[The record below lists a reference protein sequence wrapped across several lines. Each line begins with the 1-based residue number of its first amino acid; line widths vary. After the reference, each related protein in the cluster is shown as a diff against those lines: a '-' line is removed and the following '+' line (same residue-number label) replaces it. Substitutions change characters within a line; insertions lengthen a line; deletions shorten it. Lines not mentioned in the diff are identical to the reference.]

1 MGKSNLYN
9 QIKSDIDRMRSLIN
23 EDRSKS
29 INESNDNSDAVPYT
43 NKDEIMTNILTTAKT
58 QFGADFTNFKTPML
72 YFPKDRDITLS
83 GEISDLNNAK
93 FQFRYKDSSG
103 VGCYIWTEPLQ
114 LTDDNL
120 RKLQT
125 VLGVFKNWK
134 KELSSYEDVKPMS
147 LKNQNF

>member
-1 MGKSNLYN
+1 MSKSNLYN

-23 EDRSKS
+23 EERS
-29 INESNDNSDAVPYT
+29 INSVEDEDTVPYT
-43 NKDEIMTNILTTAKT
+43 NKDEIMNNILSTAKA
-58 QFGADFTNFKTPML
+58 QFGADFSKYFNPSPMR
-72 YFPKDRDITLS
+72 YFPKDGDITLN

-103 VGCYIWTEPLQ
+103 MGCYIWNEPLQ
-114 LTDDNL
+114 LTDENIK
-120 RKLQT
+120 KLQT

-147 LKNQNF
+147 LKNENF